1 MPPPAED
8 RAEELF
14 GRTFDG
20 RAEGAVR
27 SPGRV
32 NVIGDHTDY
41 NDGFVLPIAIDRDTH
56 IVFRPRSDGIV
67 HVVSEHGPPAA
78 VDLGAF
84 TRAEPAW
91 AEYVRG
97 VAWAMNVETPLG
109 WEGAIASDV
118 PIGAGLSSSASL
130 ELAVAVVFDT
140 LANGDGDPVRLAT
153 MAQRAEREWVGM
165 ECGIMDQLSVAAG
178 TRGHA
183 LLIDCRSLDIEPK
196 PVPADAVFVVLDTT
210 TRRQLISS
218 AYNQRRATCERAA
231 ATLGVSSLRDVG
243 LGDLEAARTSLDDV
257 AWRRVRHVV
266 HENDRVLAAA
276 AAMELGE
283 IAALGRLMTASHQSL
298 RDDYEASSPQLDAIV
313 SAALDAPGCLGARM
327 TGAGFGGCAVALV
340 ERAGL
345 DAFTPDVVARFG
357 DETGLTAETYACVPA
372 AGVSYHPRSAGGA

>member
-14 GRTFDG
+14 ARTFDG

-56 IVFRPRSDGIV
+56 IVFRPRSDGVV

-78 VDLGAF
+78 FELGALDH
-84 TRAEPAW
+84 AEPSW

-97 VAWAMNVETPLG
+97 LAWAMDVEPRLG

-118 PIGAGLSSSASL
+118 PIDAGLSSSASL

-140 LANGDGDPVRLAT
+140 LSNGDLDPVRLAT
-153 MAQRAEREWVGM
+153 TAQRAEREWVGM

-210 TRRQLISS
+210 TRRRLTSS
-218 AYNQRRATCERAA
+218 AYNERRATCERAA
-231 ATLGVSSLRDVG
+231 AALGVASLREVDWA
-243 LGDLEAARTSLDDV
+243 DLEAAETALDDV

-276 AAMELGE
+276 AAMERGDV
-283 IAALGRLMTASHQSL
+283 AALGRLMTASHQSL
-298 RDDYEASSPQLDAIV
+298 RDDYEASSPELDAIV
-313 SAALDAPGCLGARM
+313 ATALDVSGCLGARM

-340 ERAGL
+340 ESGSL
-345 DAFTPDVVARFG
+345 DEFVAAVVEGYLQA
-357 DETGLTAETYACVPA
+357 TGLTAEVYPCVPA
-372 AGVSYHPRSAGGA
+372 AGVSLVSPLA

>member
-14 GRTFDG
+14 ARTFDG

-41 NDGFVLPIAIDRDTH
+41 NDGFVLPIAIDRDTY
-56 IVFRPRSDGIV
+56 IVFRPRPDGVV
-67 HVVSEHGPPAA
+67 HLVSEHGPPVA
-78 VDLGAF
+78 VDLGAI
-84 TRAEPAW
+84 THGEPAW

-97 VAWAMNVETPLG
+97 VAWAMNVEPPLG
-109 WEGAIASDV
+109 WDGAIASDV

-140 LANGDGDPVRLAT
+140 LANGDRDPVRLALT
-153 MAQRAEREWVGM
+153 AQRAEREWVGM

-196 PVPADAVFVVLDTT
+196 PVPTDAVFVVLDTA

-218 AYNQRRATCERAA
+218 AYNERRATCERAA
-231 ATLGVSSLRDVG
+231 AALGVASLRDVG
-243 LGDLEAARTSLDDV
+243 LADLEAAKTALDDV

-266 HENDRVLAAA
+266 YENDRVLVAA
-276 AAMELGE
+276 AAMERGE
-283 IAALGRLMTASHQSL
+283 AAALGRLMTTSHQSL
-298 RDDYEASSPQLDAIV
+298 RDDYEASSPELDAIV

-345 DAFTPDVVARFG
+345 DAFTPDVVARYG

-372 AGVSYHPRSAGGA
+372 AGVSYHPRPAGGA